1 MEVTTVHQIQA
12 LVRGRRKD
20 LGLSQETLAR
30 SAGASRKW
38 LSEFERGTT
47 TAVELPLVLRVL
59 AALDLAVDI
68 EANQKRSA
76 DPSAGPEQDGELDLD
91 DVLSDYTRQDRQ

>member
-1 MEVTTVHQIQA
+1 MRATTVHQIA
-12 LVRGRRKD
+12 AIVRGRRKD
-20 LGLSQETLAR
+20 LGLSQAALAR
-30 SAGASRKW
+30 SAGSSRKW

-68 EANQKRSA
+68 NARLPVAADRGGASA
-76 DPSAGPEQDGELDLD
+76 PDVELDLD
-91 DVLSDYTRQDRQ
+91 EVLNHYASRDQR

>member
-1 MEVTTVHQIQA
+1 MRVTTVHHLQA
-12 LVRGRRKD
+12 LVRGRRRD
-20 LGLSQETLAR
+20 LGLSQEFLAR
-30 SAGASRKW
+30 RAGISRKW

-68 EANQKRSA
+68 TTNQPRVGDLSA
-76 DPSAGPEQDGELDLD
+76 ESDHDSELDLD
-91 DVLSDYTRQDRQ
+91 KALRDYTNRDQR

>member
-1 MEVTTVHQIQA
+1 
-12 LVRGRRKD
+12 
-20 LGLSQETLAR
+20 
-30 SAGASRKW
+30 
-38 LSEFERGTT
+38 
-47 TAVELPLVLRVL
+47 VL